1 MDTEITIRGDTK
13 LEILEPTQL
22 PRKVQEILREKAIVP
37 NFICKKAKIYC
48 VHYDKYED
56 DGEEVCCFAFFVMI
70 GGEVHVPVP
79 GQDVLLEL
87 ANEIGDFIHEDEE
100 EEDDG

>member
-1 MDTEITIRGDTK
+1 MDTEITIRGNAK

-22 PRKVQEILREKAIVP
+22 PQKVCEILREEAIVP
-37 NFICKKAKIYC
+37 NFYCRKEGVYC
-48 VHYDKYED
+48 VHYDKYEGD
-56 DGEEVCCFAFFVMI
+56 DDEEVCCFAFFVMI

-87 ANEIGDFIHEDEE
+87 ANEIGDFIHEGE